1 MSVSGLRY
9 RQAKAS
15 GINRGIRNCK
25 WQTPQKAI
33 GRVCLPIGHAKNL
46 FMKRLTAMAP
56 LVLFV

>member
-15 GINRGIRNCK
+15 GINRGILNCK

-46 FMKRLTAMAP
+46 FRND
-56 LVLFV
+56 